1 MKKTVLKRILIA
13 VSFVAIL
20 LLCYAYLAMIL
31 MPKDFNDMGGQK
43 YFSATSYKS
52 EQDRTLDFA
61 MLGNSDVY
69 SGFSPVEFYQQ
80 TGSTSYACSAPKQS
94 AHALEENVKYL
105 VEHHDLKLIII
116 DVDCLFSR
124 NYKLDGASIYKFSF
138 LIAPVKYH
146 ARWKELELK
155 DFYTLPKLK
164 TDPLKGY
171 MPRANTRKFSL
182 PENYM
187 ANADAAPKKIEKSVI
202 KNVKNIVSICAQNNV
217 ELLFVCLPTPY
228 SWNNAKSNA
237 VTNIANEL
245 GVPFVDLNFQT
256 DDYTLDYANSF
267 RDKGNHLNV
276 FGATYTT
283 NFLVKYLTSRYDL
296 PDHRGEEKYAG
307 WNDLLEYYDNYIE
320 SLIESEQN

>member
-31 MPKDFNDMGGQK
+31 MPKDLNDMGGEK

-52 EQDRTLDFA
+52 EQDHTLDFA
-61 MLGNSDVY
+61 FLGNSDVY
-69 SGFSPVEFYQQ
+69 SGFSPVEFYKQ
-80 TGSTSYACSAPKQS
+80 TGSTSYVCSAPKQS

-105 VEHHDLKLIII
+105 TKHHDLKLLII

-124 NYKLDGASIYKFSF
+124 NYKWDGTSIYKFSF
-138 LIAPVKYH
+138 LIAPYKYH
-146 ARWKELELK
+146 ARWKELEWK
-155 DFYTLPKLK
+155 DFYTLPELK

-171 MPRANTRKFSL
+171 MPRATVSKFTL
-182 PENYM
+182 AEGYM
-187 ANADAAPKKIEKSVI
+187 ANVDAAAAKIEKSVV
-202 KNVKNIVSICAQNNV
+202 KNVNNVAELCKQNNI
-217 ELLFVCLPTPY
+217 ELLFVCLPTPH

-237 VTNIANEL
+237 VANLANET

-256 DDYTLDYANSF
+256 DDYNLDYANSF
-267 RDKGNHLNV
+267 RDNGNHLNV

-283 NFLVKYLTSRYDL
+283 NYLVHYLTDHYDL
-296 PDHRGEEKYAG
+296 PDHRGEEKYVG
-307 WNDLLEYYDNYIE
+307 WNDLIDYYDNYVA
-320 SLIESEQN
+320 SLIESEQ